1 MRCSL
6 TSQGIANC
14 TSNRIQP
21 KISQV
26 VADAHLMFSAGI
38 QANHALFVTYCQ
50 LPAKRRQGW

>member
-50 LPAKRRQGW
+50 LPAKRR